1 MFCHVFVTSSVYIIS
16 IMLASGP
23 GIRGIYIY
31 FLIAI
36 LFISSIST
44 A

>member
-1 MFCHVFVTSSVYIIS
+1 MFCHIFVTSFVYIIS
-16 IMLASGP
+16 IILAGGP
-23 GIRGIYIY
+23 GIRGIYI

-36 LFISSIST
+36 LYISSIST